1 LKAKGFNGE
10 NKMTTISSYTTTEKI
25 GPKPFFSSSIFV
37 WLILVGYLALVK
49 LVVLPFF
56 PPIEI
61 DSIAAIFS
69 WGAIVSAGSIGLV
82 GLWLADR
89 TGFMPALD
97 PSVSNRQRY
106 WIPLLI
112 GGVIGTVASL
122 LDPITRGTQF
132 IAENMGVASF
142 NTDYPLSLFIYT
154 SGTVVI
160 EAIFRLF
167 LFPVLL
173 WLISYA
179 VLKRRWQEQTFWV
192 LILIFSF
199 LEPLGQ
205 LSGQMTPKVM
215 DNFGQFFVT
224 MFLPMLLTNYPM
236 GVAQAY
242 LFRRYGFLASFMVR
256 MGYYIIWHIVYG
268 SLIYPLLNA

>member
-1 LKAKGFNGE
+1 MSTTNLYAKSE
-10 NKMTTISSYTTTEKI
+10 MSSRRSI
-25 GPKPFFSSSIFV
+25 LSSSGFV
-37 WLILVGYLALVK
+37 WLLLVGYLALVK
-49 LVVLPFF
+49 TVILPLF

-61 DSIAAIFS
+61 DAIAAIFG
-69 WGAIVSAGSIGLV
+69 WDVIVLAGILGFV
-82 GLWLADR
+82 GLWIADR
-89 TGFMPALD
+89 TGFMSALD
-97 PSVSNRQRY
+97 PRVSNRQRY
-106 WIPLLI
+106 LIPLLI
-112 GGVIGTVASL
+112 GGGIGALASFLDL
-122 LDPITRGTQF
+122 LTQGTQF
-132 IAENMGVASF
+132 IAENMGVTSF

-173 WLISYA
+173 WLISYV
-179 VLKRRWQEQTFWV
+179 VLKKRWQEQTFWV
-192 LILIFSF
+192 LILVFSF

-215 DNFGQFFVT
+215 ENFGPFFIT

-236 GVAQAY
+236 GVVQAY

-256 MGYYIIWHIVYG
+256 MGYYIIWHIIYG
-268 SLIYPLLNA
+268 SLVYPFLNG

>member
-1 LKAKGFNGE
+1 MSTTNLYAKSETSPRGS
-10 NKMTTISSYTTTEKI
+10 I
-25 GPKPFFSSSIFV
+25 FSSSIFA
-37 WLILVGYLALVK
+37 WLLLVGYLALVK
-49 LVVLPFF
+49 MVILPLF

-61 DSIAAIFS
+61 DAVAAIFG
-69 WGAIVSAGSIGLV
+69 WDVIAIAGILGLV
-82 GLWLADR
+82 GLWIADR

-97 PSVSNRQRY
+97 PGVSNRQRY
-106 WIPLLI
+106 LIPLLI
-112 GGVIGTVASL
+112 GGGIGALASL
-122 LDPITRGTQF
+122 LDLVTKGTRF

-154 SGTVVI
+154 SGTVVV

-173 WLISYA
+173 WLISYV

-205 LSGQMTPKVM
+205 LAGQMTPGVM
-215 DNFGQFFVT
+215 ENFSQFFIT

-236 GVAQAY
+236 GVVQAY

-256 MGYYIIWHIVYG
+256 MGYYIIWHIAYG
-268 SLIYPLLNA
+268 SLIYPLLNG

>member
-1 LKAKGFNGE
+1 
-10 NKMTTISSYTTTEKI
+10 MTTISSYTTREKV
-25 GPKPFFSSSIFV
+25 GRKPFFSSSIFV

-49 LVVLPFF
+49 LVILPLF

-61 DSIAAIFS
+61 DAIAAIFG
-69 WGAIVSAGSIGLV
+69 WDVIALTGFLGTV
-82 GLWLADR
+82 GLWIADR

-112 GGVIGTVASL
+112 GGGIGILASL
-122 LDPITRGTQF
+122 LDLVTKGTQF
-132 IAENMGVASF
+132 IAENMGVSSF
-142 NTDYPLSLFIYT
+142 NTEYPLSLFIYT

-173 WLISYA
+173 WLISY
-179 VLKRRWQEQTFWV
+179 VVFKRRWQEQTFWV

-205 LSGQMTPKVM
+205 LTGQMTPEVM
-215 DNFGQFFVT
+215 ENFGQFFVM
-224 MFLPMLLTNYPM
+224 MFLPMLLNNYPM
-236 GVAQAY
+236 GLAQAY

>member
-1 LKAKGFNGE
+1 
-10 NKMTTISSYTTTEKI
+10 MSTTNLQVNTEKSWSANV
-25 GPKPFFSSSIFV
+25 FSSSIFV
-37 WLILVGYLALVK
+37 WLLLVAYLALVK
-49 LVVLPFF
+49 LVILPLF
-56 PPIEI
+56 PPIAI
-61 DSIAAIFS
+61 DAVAAIFS
-69 WGAIVSAGSIGLV
+69 WDVILIAGFIGSV
-82 GLWLADR
+82 GLWVADR

-97 PSVSNRQRY
+97 PSIANRQRY
-106 WIPLLI
+106 LIPLLI
-112 GGVIGTVASL
+112 GGAIGTLASL
-122 LDPITRGTQF
+122 LDLVTKGTEF

-154 SGTVVI
+154 SGTVIV

-173 WLISYA
+173 WLISYV
-179 VLKRRWQEQTFWV
+179 VLKKRWQEQTFWV
-192 LILIFSF
+192 LILLFSF

-215 DNFGQFFVT
+215 ENFGQFFVT

-242 LFRRYGFLASFMVR
+242 LFRKFGFLASFMVR

-268 SLIYPLLNA
+268 SLIFPLIG

>member
-1 LKAKGFNGE
+1 
-10 NKMTTISSYTTTEKI
+10 MSIITSSEKLEAPARGGI
-25 GPKPFFSSSIFV
+25 FSSSIFA
-37 WLILVGYLALVK
+37 WLLLVGYLALVK
-49 LVVLPFF
+49 MVILPLF

-61 DSIAAIFS
+61 DAVAAIFG
-69 WGAIVSAGSIGLV
+69 WDVIATAGFLGLV
-82 GLWLADR
+82 GLWIADR

-97 PSVSNRQRY
+97 PHVSNRQRY
-106 WIPLLI
+106 LIPLLI
-112 GGVIGTVASL
+112 GGGIGILASL
-122 LDPITRGTQF
+122 LDMVTKGTQF

-173 WLISYA
+173 WLISYV

-205 LSGQMTPKVM
+205 LSGQMTPAVM
-215 DNFGQFFVT
+215 ENFGQFFVM

-256 MGYYIIWHIVYG
+256 MGYYIVWHILYG
-268 SLIYPLLNA
+268 SLIYPFLNM